1 MIKFCFLPN
10 YCSKLRNVRSTI
22 TMTTARL
29 LKLFISV
36 KIFSQMNVPEEIK
49 KKAIN
54 VASSLL
60 PAKSLA
66 RYEREYEEFKNWQKN
81 NNVTGVTADVL
92 LVYLHQLSEKFSPN
106 SLWSKWS
113 MLKSCL
119 EIKENAEVRRLV
131 FLFLTLS
138 KKLYFNLTFVDFI
151 R

>member
-1 MIKFCFLPN
+1 
-10 YCSKLRNVRSTI
+10 
-22 TMTTARL
+22 MTTRRRL
-29 LKLFISV
+29 FKLFISV

-49 KKAIN
+49 KEKGIN

-81 NNVTGVTADVL
+81 NNVTGVTEDVL
-92 LVYLHQLSEKFSPN
+92 LVYLHQLSDKFSPN

-119 EIKENAEVRRLV
+119 EIKENAEVRRFV
-131 FLFLTLS
+131 FLLQTLS
-138 KKLYFNLTFVDFI
+138 KK
-151 R
+151 

>member
-10 YCSKLRNVRSTI
+10 YCSKLRNLGSTI
-22 TMTTARL
+22 TMTTRRL
-29 LKLFISV
+29 FKLFISV

-49 KKAIN
+49 KEAIN

-81 NNVTGVTADVL
+81 NNVTGVTEDVL
-92 LVYLHQLSEKFSPN
+92 LVHLHQLSDKFSPN

-119 EIKENAEVRRLV
+119 EIKENAEVRRFV
-131 FLFLTLS
+131 FLLQTLS
-138 KKLYFNLTFVDFI
+138 KKVIF
-151 R
+151 